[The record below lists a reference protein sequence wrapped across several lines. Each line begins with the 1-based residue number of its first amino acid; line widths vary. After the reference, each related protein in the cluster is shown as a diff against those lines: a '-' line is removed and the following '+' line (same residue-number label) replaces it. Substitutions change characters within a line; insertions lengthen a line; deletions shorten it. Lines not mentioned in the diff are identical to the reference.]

1 MESRLAAIESRLAA
15 IEDQDNSAAAS
26 LDSSLDHSLVAGGE
40 TRPAKRSR
48 SSPSARP
55 LNDVAAAT
63 GGVEQPQQQEDSRW
77 SDVLQRCSKA
87 VVVIRCAR
95 VRAFDA
101 CDARFGHAT
110 GFVVDRRRGLIL
122 TNRHVVTDGPVTA
135 DAIFL
140 SKEEVPLT
148 PFYRDPV
155 HDFAFFRFNP
165 HKVQHLELEEI
176 ALNPDG
182 ARVGTDVRVVGNDAG
197 EKLSILSGTIAR
209 LDRAAPNYGL
219 RNYNDFN
226 TFYLG
231 AASNTSGGSSGSPV
245 LAIDGRAIGLNAGAA
260 NKAASSYY
268 LPVDRIV
275 VALTALQSAIGERL
289 PPIHLRPT
297 DAVPRGCIQ
306 TIFKHLPFDECR
318 RLGLSAE
325 AERGARAALPKGSN
339 GLLVVEQ
346 LIRGSPAEGKLQ
358 PGDILLRIG
367 DTFCAGFILL
377 EDTLDAAQAAGL
389 NVTLHIERGGESM
402 VVESGVVSLHSL
414 TRSVLVEASG
424 AVFHQLTLQQ
434 ARHYNIPVQGV
445 YIAHAGYMLSMAGI
459 VAHSLVCSIGGE
471 PVSDLDA
478 VRRALESI
486 ADGERSTVRYR
497 VLGQH
502 QQEQLRSFTMDR
514 RWYPMVRYTCD
525 DVHGVGSWSCET
537 CADPPSPPPPKQSKI
552 SFPDLP
558 QSTNSRNAAK
568 VAPCLCKVKFEIPF
582 QVDGVHCVTFEGMG
596 LVVDGA
602 KGLVL
607 VDRNTVPIALGDC
620 TVTIAAAVEVPAT
633 LLFLHPIHNFA
644 VVQFDAQSIA
654 VDDGSGTED
663 GATTG
668 SLPSARLSDT
678 VLRPGDEVE
687 FIGLSARRTGSIVC
701 QTTCLTEVR
710 AFEATEMPTIP
721 RFCAVN
727 EDVFCFDELHL
738 DSLGGVF
745 VDRSGAV
752 VALWSS
758 YSFPADRQQ
767 QTAEEFFGLP
777 SRTVMP
783 VVSALCEGRHLPKIY
798 SLDVELSVLG
808 LHAARSAMGLSDA
821 RVQAALMA
829 ANNVGSDGRRQ
840 VLTVVRYST
849 CSETKLEDND
859 EEKLDSTLIST
870 VGGVASSSSSAM
882 LQEGDVLIEVCG
894 KLVTRFD
901 DVEAAVEELVAKQ
914 HHAGTQEGMPG
925 TVDVTVLRDKHE
937 VNVQVPLR
945 MALCQGTT
953 RMVVL
958 GGMVCQHHH
967 REKISISLIGIIV
980 SFCIYSRFD
989 HLPRVFP
996 L

>member
-1 MESRLAAIESRLAA
+1 MAPSIESRMDAIESRVSA
-15 IEDQDNSAAAS
+15 IEQQQSSA
-26 LDSSLDHSLVAGGE
+26 LDVVDA
-40 TRPAKRSR
+40 RPAKRSR
-48 SSPSARP
+48 SSPPASEPASSDRP
-55 LNDVAAAT
+55 QD
-63 GGVEQPQQQEDSRW
+63 DSRW
-77 SDVLQRCSKA
+77 SDILQRCSKA

-140 SKEEVPLT
+140 SKEEVALT

-155 HDFAFFRFNP
+155 HDFGFFRFNP
-165 HKVQHLELEEI
+165 HEVQHLELEEI
-176 ALNPDG
+176 SLNPQG

-245 LAIDGRAIGLNAGAA
+245 LAIDGSAIGLNAGAA

-275 VALTALQSAIGERL
+275 VALSALQSAIGERL
-289 PPIHLRPT
+289 PPVHLRPT

-306 TIFKHLPFDECR
+306 TVFKHMPFDECQ
-318 RLGLSAE
+318 RLGLSIK
-325 AERGARAALPKGSN
+325 AERAARAALPAGAN

-367 DTFCAGFILL
+367 SDFCAGFTSL
-377 EDTLDAAQAAGL
+377 EAALDNAQAARSA
-389 NVTLHIERGGESM
+389 VTLHIERGGVSLM
-402 VVESGVVSLHSL
+402 VESGVVSLHSL
-414 TRSVLVEASG
+414 TRSALLEASG

-434 ARHYNIPVQGV
+434 ARHYNIPVRGV
-445 YIAHAGYMLSMAGI
+445 YLAHAGYMLSMAGI
-459 VAHSLVCSIGGE
+459 VAHSLVCAIGGE

-478 VRRALESI
+478 VQRALERI

-497 VLGQH
+497 ILGQH

-514 RWYPMVRYTCD
+514 RWYPMALYVCD
-525 DVHGVGSWSCET
+525 DLHGVGSWSREP
-537 CADPPSPPPPKQSKI
+537 CATPPALPPPKRSTV

-558 QSTNSRNAAK
+558 QSVHSRNAAK

-582 QVDGVHCVTFEGMG
+582 QVDGVHCVTFEGTG
-596 LVVDGA
+596 LIVDGA

-607 VDRNTVPIALGDC
+607 VDRNTVPIAIGDC
-620 TVTIAAAVEVPAT
+620 TVTIAGTVELPAT

-644 VVQFDAQSIA
+644 VVQFDAQAIA
-654 VDDGSGTED
+654 VADGITAEC
-663 GATTG
+663 
-668 SLPSARLSDT
+668 LPAARLSAA

-710 AFEATEMPTIP
+710 AFEATEMPIIP

-745 VDRSGAV
+745 VDKSGAV

-758 YSFPADRQQ
+758 YSFPVDRQQ

-777 SRTVMP
+777 SRTVIP
-783 VVSALCEGRHLPKIY
+783 C
-798 SLDVELSVLG
+798 
-808 LHAARSAMGLSDA
+808 
-821 RVQAALMA
+821 
-829 ANNVGSDGRRQ
+829 
-840 VLTVVRYST
+840 
-849 CSETKLEDND
+849 
-859 EEKLDSTLIST
+859 
-870 VGGVASSSSSAM
+870 ASPA
-882 LQEGDVLIEVCG
+882 
-894 KLVTRFD
+894 F
-901 DVEAAVEELVAKQ
+901 
-914 HHAGTQEGMPG
+914 
-925 TVDVTVLRDKHE
+925 
-937 VNVQVPLR
+937 VPLP
-945 MALCQGTT
+945 LIFSYHLKSPCVEQGDF
-953 RMVVL
+953 
-958 GGMVCQHHH
+958 
-967 REKISISLIGIIV
+967 GIV
-980 SFCIYSRFD
+980 
-989 HLPRVFP
+989 
-996 L
+996 